1 MIHSIKH
8 RVLLG
13 AVLCCLLIA
22 GPARSSPQDTWTVNF
37 NNTDINELIKFVAD
51 ATGKTIIVDPKVKG
65 QVDVVSQRPLTTP
78 QLYDLFLSILTVHG
92 YVAVESG
99 GVVKVIDEKAAR
111 TQASDVS
118 AKETNAG
125 YITHVIQLENIAA
138 AKLIPVLRPLVPQ
151 QAHLAAYA
159 PSNAIIITDTG
170 DNIRR
175 IRQIIEQIDT
185 AAVEE
190 TNIIRLKHASADEVV
205 NLINRLEQQR
215 RSGGAA
221 TADAGQEGFSIAA
234 DKRTNSVLINGDE
247 VQRARL
253 KTMVRYLDV
262 PLQESGNATVIYLE
276 YASAVDVAEVLGRVL
291 SNISRLEADKTKE
304 TTAKTSAVVEADEA
318 TNALIVTADPD
329 VMKTIQAVVA
339 KLDIRRAQVLVEAIL
354 VEVKNIDSKQLGVE
368 WLFADDNGVYGSNS
382 NADGVLGAVTGG
394 LLGGDGVAGAA
405 AALAGN
411 PGGALGVG
419 RVNSNG
425 FSFNMLLRALQEDT
439 DTNILS
445 TPSLLT
451 LDNNEA
457 SIVVGQEVPF
467 KTGSYTNTGGGTTPL
482 NPFETIER
490 RDVGITLKVTPQINE
505 GDSIVMEIVQE
516 VSDVTDSTLASD
528 VITNKREITTTVLSD
543 NGETI
548 VLGGLIQDSLKEGVR
563 KVPLLGDIPWLGRL
577 FRSSGTNLEK
587 TNLMV
592 FIRPTIVRDRKVLR
606 GASAA
611 KYEYM
616 RDQQLRGRDDGVD
629 LMPDDVMPVLPAWQ
643 EQIRYLEKLRSNTYD
658 SR

>member
-1 MIHSIKH
+1 
-8 RVLLG
+8 
-13 AVLCCLLIA
+13 
-22 GPARSSPQDTWTVNF
+22 
-37 NNTDINELIKFVAD
+37 
-51 ATGKTIIVDPKVKG
+51 
-65 QVDVVSQRPLTTP
+65 
-78 QLYDLFLSILTVHG
+78 
-92 YVAVESG
+92 
-99 GVVKVIDEKAAR
+99 
-111 TQASDVS
+111 
-118 AKETNAG
+118 
-125 YITHVIQLENIAA
+125 
-138 AKLIPVLRPLVPQ
+138 
-151 QAHLAAYA
+151 
-159 PSNAIIITDTG
+159 
-170 DNIRR
+170 
-175 IRQIIEQIDT
+175 
-185 AAVEE
+185 
-190 TNIIRLKHASADEVV
+190 
-205 NLINRLEQQR
+205 
-215 RSGGAA
+215 
-221 TADAGQEGFSIAA
+221 
-234 DKRTNSVLINGDE
+234 
-247 VQRARL
+247 
-253 KTMVRYLDV
+253 
-262 PLQESGNATVIYLE
+262 
-276 YASAVDVAEVLGRVL
+276 
-291 SNISRLEADKTKE
+291 
-304 TTAKTSAVVEADEA
+304 
-318 TNALIVTADPD
+318 
-329 VMKTIQAVVA
+329 
-339 KLDIRRAQVLVEAIL
+339 
-354 VEVKNIDSKQLGVE
+354 
-368 WLFADDNGVYGSNS
+368 
-382 NADGVLGAVTGG
+382 
-394 LLGGDGVAGAA
+394 
-405 AALAGN
+405 
-411 PGGALGVG
+411 
-419 RVNSNG
+419 
-425 FSFNMLLRALQEDT
+425 MLLRALQEDT

-490 RDVGITLKVTPQINE
+490 RDVGITLKVTPKINE